1 MDEFMP
7 GGTTV
12 EDSKIII
19 KEAERAGASIIHAWA
34 GWHESPKPM
43 LPMSVPRGAFV
54 YLASAAKEAV
64 SIPVVAVGRIND
76 PKLANEIVGRG
87 GADLVA
93 FGRAFLA
100 DPYFPQKAVQ
110 GRLDDI
116 RKCIACCRCFDT
128 IMTAS
133 PPIVCAVNAELGREG
148 QNLIRPAEK
157 KKRILVVGGG
167 PAGMEAARVAKLR
180 GHDVTLWEKGEGLGG
195 NLILAAKAPHKE
207 EIANLT
213 HYLIHELENLKVK
226 IELSKEITAEKIIQ
240 ANADEVILATGSL
253 PIVPQ
258 IPGVDRA
265 NVVTAIDVLSGREI
279 KGGNILVVG
288 GGMVGCEVA
297 EFLEHQGKKVTII
310 EMLDRIAKDIGPTTA
325 WVVRQRI
332 KEKGI
337 IIFTKA
343 KLISIED
350 DGITVDREGGR
361 ESLKGDIV
369 VLATG
374 LKPDNE
380 LMESLKGKVSLH
392 FAGDCVEVAK
402 ILEAI
407 HGGFKVG
414 CEV

>member
-1 MDEFMP
+1 
-7 GGTTV
+7 
-12 EDSKIII
+12 
-19 KEAERAGASIIHAWA
+19 
-34 GWHESPKPM
+34 
-43 LPMSVPRGAFV
+43 
-54 YLASAAKEAV
+54 
-64 SIPVVAVGRIND
+64 
-76 PKLANEIVGRG
+76 
-87 GADLVA
+87 
-93 FGRAFLA
+93 
-100 DPYFPQKAVQ
+100 
-110 GRLDDI
+110 
-116 RKCIACCRCFDT
+116 
-128 IMTAS
+128 
-133 PPIVCAVNAELGREG
+133 
-148 QNLIRPAEK
+148 
-157 KKRILVVGGG
+157 
-167 PAGMEAARVAKLR
+167 MEAARVAKLR